1 MTAGPVLE
9 GRSPVAYTPSAVPT
23 DPDRVAV
30 DDASTWADRRA
41 SELARRA
48 GTARKFSGRR
58 RMIDPATC
66 DRDYSQAEM
75 EFMQA
80 MQAYKTSSGRTYP
93 TWGEVLQ
100 VVHSLGYQ
108 KLEPMPS
115 PASPEP
121 AD

>member
-1 MTAGPVLE
+1 
-9 GRSPVAYTPSAVPT
+9 VAYDPSAVPT

-30 DDASTWADRRA
+30 DDASTWVDRRA
-41 SELARRA
+41 SELAHRA
-48 GTARKFSGRR
+48 ATARKRSGRR
-58 RMIDPATC
+58 RLVDPATC

-80 MQAYKTSSGRTYP
+80 MQAYKTSSGRSYP

-100 VVHSLGYQ
+100 VVHRLGYQ
-108 KLEPMPS
+108 KVEPMES
-115 PASPEP
+115 PAEPEP